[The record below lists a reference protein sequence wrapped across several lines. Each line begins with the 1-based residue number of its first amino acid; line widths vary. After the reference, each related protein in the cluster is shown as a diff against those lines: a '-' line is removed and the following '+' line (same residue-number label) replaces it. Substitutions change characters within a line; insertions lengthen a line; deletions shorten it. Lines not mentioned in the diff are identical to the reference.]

1 MSSSDGQ
8 ISIMHID
15 DNDIDIFLTSKLL
28 KISKITDDINSFTVA
43 KNALNYISENSV
55 DMSRLPDLIL
65 LDIQMPGM
73 NGFDF
78 LDEFAKFP
86 QEVIDRI
93 DIYMLSSTIDHNDL
107 NRAKE
112 NPHVIKVLRKPLDVD
127 ALKQILSK

>member
-1 MSSSDGQ
+1 MSSTKPL
-8 ISIMHID
+8 SIMHID

-28 KISKITDDINSFTVA
+28 KISKITEDINSFTVA
-43 KNALNYISENSV
+43 KKAVEYIQENAGDKSK
-55 DMSRLPDLIL
+55 LPNLIL

-86 QEVIDRI
+86 QEVIDYI

-107 NRAKE
+107 SRAKE

-127 ALKQILSK
+127 ALKEMLDL